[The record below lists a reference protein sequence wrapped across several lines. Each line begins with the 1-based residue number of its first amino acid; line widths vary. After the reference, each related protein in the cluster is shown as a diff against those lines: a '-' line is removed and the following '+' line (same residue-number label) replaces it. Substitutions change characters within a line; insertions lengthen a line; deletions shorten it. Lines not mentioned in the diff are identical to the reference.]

1 MKTNETNINE
11 IIAKN
16 LKIARNIKGLTLKD
30 VGAILGIT
38 GQQAQKYECGKNPI
52 AIDKL
57 MQLSKHYNFPIT
69 FFLKEFQLP
78 EDN

>member
-1 MKTNETNINE
+1 MTTNETNINE
-11 IIAKN
+11 VIAKN
-16 LKIARNIKGLTLKD
+16 LKIARRVKGLTLKD

-57 MQLSKHYNFPIT
+57 MQLANHYNLSIT
-69 FFLKEFQLP
+69 FFFKEFQLP

>member
-1 MKTNETNINE
+1 MIINETNVNQV
-11 IIAKN
+11 IAKN

-38 GQQAQKYECGKNPI
+38 GQQAQKYESGKNPI

-57 MQLSKHYNFPIT
+57 THLSKHYNFPIT
-69 FFLKEFQLP
+69 FFFKEFQLP